1 MLTPGAGY
9 YQQKTPEKLSTDW
22 RSNAFR
28 YEGKGQTKMSNAA
41 IPAKVYFEDVQ
52 IGDELPPLVTAPITH
67 LQLVKYAGASGDFN
81 PLHTDPKVGEAIGV
95 GGIIAH
101 GMLIM
106 GFAGQ
111 MLSDYV
117 GPQALKKFGVRF
129 KGMTHL
135 DDIITC
141 TGTITEKYEEDGEG
155 RIAGKVQAVDQHG
168 DVKVT
173 GTFVAVLP
181 QRE

>member
-1 MLTPGAGY
+1 
-9 YQQKTPEKLSTDW
+9 
-22 RSNAFR
+22 
-28 YEGKGQTKMSNAA
+28 MSETVIA
-41 IPAKVYFEDVQ
+41 AKVYFEDVQ
-52 IGDELPPLVTAPITH
+52 IGDEIPRLVTAPVTH

-81 PLHTDPKVGEAIGV
+81 PLHTDPKIGEAIGT

-106 GFAGQ
+106 GFVGH
-111 MLSDYV
+111 MLSDYT

-135 DDIITC
+135 DDEITC
-141 TGTITEKYEEDGEG
+141 TGTITGKYEENGEG
-155 RIAGKVQAVDQHG
+155 RIAGKVQAADQTG

-173 GTFVAVLP
+173 GTFVAALP
-181 QRE
+181 RRA

>member
-1 MLTPGAGY
+1 MATHTKTVVY
-9 YQQKTPEKLSTDW
+9 YDDVNVGDE
-22 RSNAFR
+22 
-28 YEGKGQTKMSNAA
+28 
-41 IPAKVYFEDVQ
+41 IPALTKEPV
-52 IGDELPPLVTAPITH
+52 TH

-81 PLHTDPKVGEAIGV
+81 PLHTDPKVGEMIGT

-106 GFAGQ
+106 GFVGQ

-117 GPQALKKFGVRF
+117 GPTALRKFGVRF

-135 DDIITC
+135 GDVITC
-141 TGTITEKYEEDGEG
+141 TGTITEKYEADGEA
-155 RIAGKVQAVDQHG
+155 RIAGKLQAADQNG

-173 GTFVAVLP
+173 GTFVAAVP
-181 QRE
+181 KRPA